1 MSEMG
6 LKLTREEKEMLDGKQ
21 GKATRK
27 AMEIITTLGEIYGA
41 ERLIPVSSVQ
51 IAGVSYHN
59 LGEAGLEYLSEMA
72 EDGRTRVLTTLNPA
86 GMDLSEWKKHGISED
101 FAKNQQR
108 VIDAYEKMGVIT
120 TCTCTPY
127 LIGNLPHYGEHIAW
141 AESSAVCFSNSV
153 IGALTNREGGPS
165 ALASALTGKTAEYG
179 LHLQENRVA
188 QVKYEVKTEL
198 ADTDD
203 FGLLGHVIGARTGKT
218 IPYITGIDFATTE
231 QLKSF
236 SASVATYGGVAIFH
250 MEGITP
256 NRTTIPEKIEV
267 ITRDDL
273 NGART
278 ELDDEGAEIDFISI
292 GCPHASIKEI
302 ATISEMLD
310 GKQVADGKT
319 VWITTAKPT
328 KDLAIMMGFYDKI
341 EKAGAFLVADA
352 CCAVAPL
359 KGRFTGLMTD
369 SAKACFYARGK
380 NKFKT
385 EIRTIEECIKEAVS

>member
-1 MSEMG
+1 VIEMV
-6 LKLTREEKEMLDGKQ
+6 LELTHEEREMLEGKH

-27 AMEIITTLGEIYGA
+27 AMEIITALGEIYGA
-41 ERLIPVSSVQ
+41 KRLIPVSSVQ
-51 IAGVSYHN
+51 IAGVSYDN

-72 EDGRTRVLTTLNPA
+72 EDGQTRVLTTLNPA
-86 GMDLSEWKKHGISED
+86 GMDMIEWKKHGISED

-108 VIDAYEKMGVIT
+108 VVDAFEKMGVVT

-127 LIGNLPHYGEHIAW
+127 LVGNLPHFGEHIAW
-141 AESSAVCFSNSV
+141 AESSAVCFANSI
-153 IGALTNREGGPS
+153 IGAYTNREGGPS
-165 ALASALTGKTAEYG
+165 ALAAALTGVTAEYG
-179 LHLQENRVA
+179 LHLNENRVA
-188 QVKYEVKTEL
+188 QIKYEVQAEL
-198 ADTDD
+198 KETND
-203 FGLLGHVIGARTGKT
+203 FGFLGQIIGNRTGKT
-218 IPYITGIDFATTE
+218 IPYIVGVKKATTE

-256 NRTTIPEKIEV
+256 NRTTIPDKTEIVTEE
-267 ITRDDL
+267 DL
-273 NGART
+273 KQAKL
-278 ELDDEGAEIDFISI
+278 ELDDDDANIDFISI

-302 ATISEMLD
+302 AEIASMLKD
-310 GKQVADGKT
+310 KKVTDGKT

-328 KDLAIMMGFYDKI
+328 KDLAIKMGYYDQI
-341 EKAGAFLVADA
+341 EQAGAYLVADA

-385 EIRTIEECIKEAVS
+385 EIRTMEECIREAVS

>member
-1 MSEMG
+1 MG
-6 LKLTREEKEMLDGKQ
+6 LELTKDEKEMLDGKQ

-41 ERLIPVSSVQ
+41 KRLIPVSSVQ

-72 EDGRTRVLTTLNPA
+72 EDGLTRVLTTLNPA
-86 GMDLSEWKKHGISED
+86 GMDLSEWKKHGISEN

-108 VIDAYEKMGVIT
+108 VVDAFEKMGVIT

-188 QVKYEVKTEL
+188 QVKYEIKTEL
-198 ADTDD
+198 KDTDD
-203 FGLLGHVIGARTGKT
+203 FGLLGHVIGERTGKT
-218 IPYITGIDFATTE
+218 IPYITGINRATTE

-256 NRTTIPEKIEV
+256 NRTTIPEKTEV

-278 ELDDEGAEIDFISI
+278 ELDDEEADIDFISV

-302 ATISEMLD
+302 ATIAEMLD
-310 GKQVADGKT
+310 GKQVTDGKT

-328 KDLAIMMGFYDKI
+328 KDLAIKMGFYDKI

-359 KGRFTGLMTD
+359 EGRFTGLMTD

-385 EIRTIEECIKEAVS
+385 EIRSVEECIKEAVS

>member
-1 MSEMG
+1 MG
-6 LKLTREEKEMLDGKQ
+6 LELTKEEKDMLEGKQ

-41 ERLIPVSSVQ
+41 KRLIPVSSVQ

-86 GMDLSEWKKHGISED
+86 GMDMEEWKKHGISED
-101 FAKNQQR
+101 FALNQQR
-108 VIDAYEKMGVIT
+108 VVDAFEKMGVIT

-127 LIGNLPHYGEHIAW
+127 LIGNLPHFGEHIAW

-165 ALASALTGKTAEYG
+165 ALASALTGRTAEYG

-188 QVKYEVKTEL
+188 QVKYEVQTEL
-198 ADTDD
+198 DQTDD
-203 FGLLGHVIGARTGKT
+203 FGLLGHVIGERTGKA
-218 IPYITGIDFATTE
+218 IPYITGISHANTE
-231 QLKSF
+231 HLKSF

-256 NRTTIPEKIEV
+256 NRTTIPEKTEIV
-267 ITRDDL
+267 TREDL

-278 ELDDEGAEIDFISI
+278 ILDDIDADIDFISV
-292 GCPHASIKEI
+292 GCPHASIQEI
-302 ATISEMLD
+302 ATIADMLD
-310 GKQVADGKT
+310 GKQVTEGKT

-328 KDLAIMMGFYDKI
+328 KDLAMKMGFYDKI

-369 SAKACFYARGK
+369 SAKACYYARGK
-380 NKFKT
+380 NNFKT
-385 EIRTIEECIKEAVS
+385 EIRTVEECIKEAVS

>member
-1 MSEMG
+1 MG
-6 LKLTREEKEMLDGKQ
+6 LKLTKEEKEMLDGKQ

>member
-1 MSEMG
+1 MG
-6 LKLTREEKEMLDGKQ
+6 LELTKEEQDMLDGKQ

-41 ERLIPVSSVQ
+41 EKLIPVSSVQ
-51 IAGVSYHN
+51 IAGVSYDN

-101 FAKNQQR
+101 FAANQQR
-108 VIDAYEKMGVIT
+108 VVDAFERMGVIT

-179 LHLQENRVA
+179 LHLQKNRVA
-188 QVKYEVKTEL
+188 QVKYEVKTDL
-198 ADTDD
+198 KDTDD
-203 FGLLGHVIGARTGKT
+203 FGLLGHVIGERTGKT
-218 IPYITGIDFATTE
+218 IPYITGIDNATGE

-236 SASVATYGGVAIFH
+236 SASIATYGGVAIFH
-250 MEGITP
+250 IEGITP
-256 NRTTIPEKIEV
+256 NRTTIPEMTEV
-267 ITRDDL
+267 ITKDDL

-278 ELDDEGAEIDFISI
+278 QLDDENAEIDFISV

-302 ATISEMLD
+302 ATIAEMLD
-310 GKQVADGKT
+310 GKQVTEGKT

-328 KDLAIMMGFYDKI
+328 KDLAIKMGFYDKI
-341 EKAGAFLVADA
+341 ERAGAFLVADA

-359 KGRFTGLMTD
+359 KGRFKGLMTD

-385 EIRTIEECIKEAVS
+385 EIRTVEECIKEAVS

>member
-1 MSEMG
+1 MG
-6 LKLTREEKEMLDGKQ
+6 LELTQEEKEMLDGKH
-21 GKATRK
+21 GRAARK
-27 AMEIITTLGEIYGA
+27 SIEIITTLGEIYGA

-59 LGEAGLEYLSEMA
+59 LGEAGLEYLAEMA

-86 GMDLSEWKKHGISED
+86 GMDLSEWRKHGISED
-101 FAKNQQR
+101 FAINQQR
-108 VIDAYEKMGVIT
+108 VVEAFEKMGVIT

-153 IGALTNREGGPS
+153 IGAFTNREGGPS
-165 ALASALTGKTAEYG
+165 ALASALTGRTAEYG

-188 QVKYEVKTEL
+188 QVKYEIDVEL
-198 ADTDD
+198 KETDD
-203 FGLLGHVIGARTGKT
+203 FGLLGQVIGERTGKD
-218 IPYITGIDFATTE
+218 IPYITGIKLATME
-231 QLKSF
+231 ELKSF

-250 MEGITP
+250 IEGITP
-256 NRTTIPEKIEV
+256 NRTTIPEKTEV
-267 ITRDDL
+267 ITRNDL
-273 NGART
+273 NKARA
-278 ELDDEGAEIDFISI
+278 ELDDEDAEIDFISV

-302 ATISEMLD
+302 ASIAEMLD
-310 GKQVADGKT
+310 GKQVSDRKT

-328 KDLAIMMGFYDKI
+328 KDLAIKMGFYDKI

-359 KGRFTGLMTD
+359 EGRFTGLMTD

-385 EIRTIEECIKEAVS
+385 EIRTVEECIKEAVS

>member
-1 MSEMG
+1 MG
-6 LKLTREEKEMLDGKQ
+6 LKLTGEEKEMLEGKH
-21 GKATRK
+21 GKATGK

-59 LGEAGLEYLSEMA
+59 LGEAGLEYLDEMA

-86 GMDLSEWKKHGISED
+86 GMDLEEWKKHGISED

-108 VIDAYEKMGVIT
+108 VVAAFEKMGVVS

-141 AESSAVCFSNSV
+141 AESSAVCFSNSI

-165 ALASALTGKTAEYG
+165 ALASALTGRTAEYG
-179 LHLQENRVA
+179 LHLQENRIA
-188 QVKYEVKTEL
+188 QVKYEVQAQLTN
-198 ADTDD
+198 TDD
-203 FGLLGHVIGARTGKT
+203 FGLLGHAIGERTGKA
-218 IPYITGIDFATTE
+218 IPYIVGVEKATTE
-231 QLKSF
+231 ELKSF
-236 SASVATYGGVAIFH
+236 CASIATYGGVALFH

-256 NRTTIPEKIEV
+256 NKTSVPDKTEV
-267 ITRDDL
+267 ITNEDL
-273 NGART
+273 SKARI
-278 ELDDEGAEIDFISI
+278 ELDDEDAEIDFISV

-302 ATISEMLD
+302 GHIAEMLD
-310 GKQVADGKT
+310 GKKVVDGKT

-328 KDLAIMMGFYDKI
+328 KDLAMKMGYYDKI

-359 KGRFTGLMTD
+359 KGKFVGLMTD

-380 NKFKT
+380 NSFKT
-385 EIRTIEECIKEAVS
+385 EIRTVEECIQEAIS

>member
-1 MSEMG
+1 VIEMG
-6 LKLTREEKEMLDGKQ
+6 LELTNEEKEMLDGKH
-21 GKATRK
+21 GKAARK

-41 ERLIPVSSVQ
+41 KRLIPVSSVQ

-59 LGEAGLEYLSEMA
+59 LGEAGLEYLDEMA
-72 EDGRTRVLTTLNPA
+72 EDGRTKVLTTLNPA
-86 GMDLSEWKKHGISED
+86 GMDLDEWKKHGISED

-108 VIDAYEKMGVIT
+108 VVDAFEKMGVVT

-165 ALASALTGKTAEYG
+165 ALASALTGRTAEYG

-188 QVKYEVKTEL
+188 QVRYEVQVDLTS
-198 ADTDD
+198 TDD
-203 FGLLGHVIGARTGKT
+203 FGLLGHVIGERTGKE
-218 IPYITGIDFATTE
+218 IPYIAGVKRATTE
-231 QLKSF
+231 ELKSF
-236 SASVATYGGVAIFH
+236 SASVATYGGVAMFH

-256 NRTTIPEKIEV
+256 NRTSIP
-267 ITRDDL
+267 D
-273 NGART
+273 RT
-278 ELDDEGAEIDFISI
+278 EIVTKEDLEKARIQLDDEEADIDFISV

-302 ATISEMLD
+302 GRIAEMLD
-310 GKQVADGKT
+310 GKKVTDGKT

-328 KDLAIMMGFYDKI
+328 KDLAMKMGYYDKI
-341 EKAGAFLVADA
+341 ENAGAFLVADA

-359 KGRFTGLMTD
+359 KGRFHGLMTD

-380 NKFKT
+380 NSFKT
-385 EIRTIEECIKEAVS
+385 EIRTVEECIQEAIS

>member
-1 MSEMG
+1 MG
-6 LKLTREEKEMLDGKQ
+6 LELTKEEREMLDGKQ
-21 GKATRK
+21 GRATRK
-27 AMEIITTLGEIYGA
+27 AMEIITTLGEIYDA
-41 ERLIPVSSVQ
+41 EKLIPVSSVQ

-72 EDGRTRVLTTLNPA
+72 EDGHTRVLTTLNPA
-86 GMDLSEWKKHGISED
+86 GMDMDEWKKHGISED
-101 FAKNQQR
+101 FAENQQR
-108 VIDAYEKMGVIT
+108 VVDAFEKMGVIT

-165 ALASALTGKTAEYG
+165 ALASALTGRTAEYG
-179 LHLQENRVA
+179 LHLQENRIA
-188 QVKYEVKTEL
+188 QVKYDVKTEL
-198 ADTDD
+198 TETDD
-203 FGLLGHVIGARTGKT
+203 FGLLGNVIGERTGKT
-218 IPYITGIDFATTE
+218 IPYITGVKHATME

-256 NRTTIPEKIEV
+256 NRTTVPEKTET
-267 ITRDDL
+267 ITREDL
-273 NGART
+273 DAARVI
-278 ELDDEGAEIDFISI
+278 LDDEEADIDFISV

-302 ATISEMLD
+302 ATIAEMLD
-310 GKQVADGKT
+310 GKQVSEGKT

-328 KDLAIMMGFYDKI
+328 KELAIKMGYYDKI
-341 EKAGAFLVADA
+341 ERAGAFLVADA

-385 EIRTIEECIKEAVS
+385 EIRTVDECIKEAVS

>member
-1 MSEMG
+1 MG
-6 LKLTREEKEMLDGKQ
+6 LNLTKEEKEMLDGRH
-21 GKATRK
+21 GRATRK

-86 GMDLSEWKKHGISED
+86 GMDLDEWKKHGISED
-101 FAKNQQR
+101 FAVNQQR
-108 VIDAYEKMGVIT
+108 VVDAFEKMGVIA

-165 ALASALTGKTAEYG
+165 ALASALTGRTAEYG

-188 QVKYEVKTEL
+188 QVKYDVKTEL
-198 ADTDD
+198 TETDD
-203 FGLLGHVIGARTGKT
+203 FGLLGHVIGERTGKT
-218 IPYITGIDFATTE
+218 IPYITGVKHATTE

-256 NRTTIPEKIEV
+256 SRTTIPEVTEIV
-267 ITRDDL
+267 TRDDL
-273 NGART
+273 NASRAT
-278 ELDDEGAEIDFISI
+278 LDDEDANIDFISV

-302 ATISEMLD
+302 ATIAEMLD
-310 GKQVADGKT
+310 GKRVTDGKT

-328 KDLAIMMGFYDKI
+328 KDLAMKMGYYDKI

-359 KGRFTGLMTD
+359 EGRFTGLMTD

-385 EIRTIEECIKEAVS
+385 EIRTVEECIKEAVS

>member
-1 MSEMG
+1 MG
-6 LKLTREEKEMLDGKQ
+6 LKLTGEEKEMLEGKH
-21 GKATRK
+21 GKATKK

-59 LGEAGLEYLSEMA
+59 LGEAGLEYLDEMA

-86 GMDLSEWKKHGISED
+86 GMDLDEWKKHGINAD

-108 VIDAYEKMGVIT
+108 VVDAFEKMGVVS

-165 ALASALTGKTAEYG
+165 ALASALTGRTAEYG
-179 LHLQENRVA
+179 LHLQENRIA
-188 QVKYEVKTEL
+188 QVKYEVQ
-198 ADTDD
+198 ADLINTDD
-203 FGLLGHVIGARTGKT
+203 FGLLGHVIGERTGKT
-218 IPYITGIDFATTE
+218 IPYIVGVEKATTE
-231 QLKSF
+231 ELKSF
-236 SASVATYGGVAIFH
+236 CASVATYGGVALFH

-256 NRTTIPEKIEV
+256 NKTSVPEKTEV
-267 ITRDDL
+267 ITNEDL
-273 NGART
+273 SKARIV
-278 ELDDEGAEIDFISI
+278 LDDEDAEIDFISV

-302 ATISEMLD
+302 GHIAEMLD
-310 GKQVADGKT
+310 GKKVAEGKT

-328 KDLAIMMGFYDKI
+328 KDLAMKMGYYDKI

-359 KGRFTGLMTD
+359 KGKFTGLMTD

-380 NKFKT
+380 NSFKT
-385 EIRTIEECIKEAVS
+385 EIRTVEECIQEAIS

>member
-1 MSEMG
+1 MS
-6 LKLTREEKEMLDGKQ
+6 LILTPEEKEMLEGKH

-41 ERLIPVSSVQ
+41 KRLIPVASVQ

-59 LGEAGLEYLSEMA
+59 LGEAGLEYLSEIA
-72 EDGRTRVLTTLNPA
+72 KDGRVRVLTTLNPA
-86 GMDLSEWKKHGISED
+86 GMDMLEWKKHGISED
-101 FAKNQQR
+101 FAMNQER
-108 VIDAYEKMGVIT
+108 VVEAFERMGVIT

-141 AESSAVCFSNSV
+141 AESSAVCFANSV

-165 ALASALTGKTAEYG
+165 ALATALTGKTAEYG
-179 LHLQENRVA
+179 FHLEENRVA
-188 QVKYEVKTEL
+188 QVKYDVQAEL
-198 ADTDD
+198 KDTDD
-203 FGLLGHVIGARTGKT
+203 FGLLGQVIGTRTGKT
-218 IPYITGIDFATTE
+218 IPYITGVEKASIE
-231 QLKSF
+231 ELKSF
-236 SASVATYGGVAIFH
+236 CASVATYGGVAIFH

-256 NRTTIPEKIEV
+256 NKTPIPDKTEV
-267 ITRDDL
+267 VTDDDL
-273 NGART
+273 RAARV
-278 ELDDEGAEIDFISI
+278 ELDDEGAKIDFISV

-302 ATISEMLD
+302 AEIAEMLD
-310 GKQVADGKT
+310 GKKVAKGKT

-328 KDLAIMMGFYDKI
+328 KDLAIKMGYYDKI
-341 EKAGAFLVADA
+341 ENAGAFLVADA

-359 KGRFTGLMTD
+359 KGKFTGLMTD

-385 EIRTIEECIKEAVS
+385 EIRTIEQCIKEAIL

>member
-1 MSEMG
+1 MG
-6 LKLTREEKEMLDGKQ
+6 LTLTTEEREMLEGKH
-21 GKATRK
+21 GKATQK

-51 IAGVSYHN
+51 IAGVSYDN

-72 EDGRTRVLTTLNPA
+72 KDGRARVLTTLNPA
-86 GMDLSEWKKHGISED
+86 GMDMQEWKKHGISED
-101 FAKNQQR
+101 FAKNQNR
-108 VIDAYEKMGVIT
+108 VVEAFERMGVIT

-127 LIGNLPHYGEHIAW
+127 LIGNLPHFGEHIAW
-141 AESSAVCFSNSV
+141 AESSAVCFANSV

-179 LHLQENRVA
+179 FHLEENRMA
-188 QVKYEVKTEL
+188 QVKYDVQAAL
-198 ADTDD
+198 SDTDD
-203 FGLLGHVIGARTGKT
+203 FGLLGQVIGTRTGKT
-218 IPYITGIDFATTE
+218 IPYITGIERATTE
-231 QLKSF
+231 ELKSF
-236 SASVATYGGVAIFH
+236 CASIATYGGIAIFH

-256 NRTTIPEKIEV
+256 NKTTIPDKTEV
-267 ITRDDL
+267 VTEEDL
-273 NGART
+273 RAARI
-278 ELDDEGAEIDFISI
+278 ELDDEGTEIDFISV

-302 ATISEMLD
+302 AEIAKMLD
-310 GKQVADGKT
+310 GKKVADGKT

-328 KDLAIMMGFYDKI
+328 KDLAIKMGFYDTI
-341 EKAGAFLVADA
+341 ENAGAFLVADA

-359 KGRFTGLMTD
+359 RGKFVGLMTD

-385 EIRTIEECIKEAVS
+385 EIRTVEQCIKEVIS

>member
-1 MSEMG
+1 MG
-6 LKLTREEKEMLDGKQ
+6 LELTSEEKMMLDGKH

-41 ERLIPVSSVQ
+41 KRLIPVSSVQ

-59 LGEAGLEYLSEMA
+59 LGEAGLEYLKEMA
-72 EDGRTRVLTTLNPA
+72 EDGRTKVLTTLNPA
-86 GMDLSEWKKHGISED
+86 GMDLEEWKKHGISED

-108 VIDAYEKMGVIT
+108 VVDIFEKMGVVT

-165 ALASALTGKTAEYG
+165 ALASSLTGRTAEYG
-179 LHLQENRVA
+179 LHLQENRIA
-188 QVKYEVKTEL
+188 EVKYEVQSKLTKPY
-198 ADTDD
+198 D
-203 FGLLGHVIGARTGKT
+203 FGLLGYVIGERTGRT
-218 IPYITGIDFATTE
+218 IPYITGISKATTE
-231 QLKSF
+231 DLKSF
-236 SASVATYGGVAIFH
+236 SASVATYGGVALFH

-256 NRTTIPEKIEV
+256 NRTTIPTKTELVTE
-267 ITRDDL
+267 DDL
-273 NGART
+273 NRVRIQ
-278 ELDDEGAEIDFISI
+278 LDDKEVDIDFISI

-302 ATISEMLD
+302 GRIAEMLD
-310 GKQVADGKT
+310 GKKVADGKT

-328 KDLAIMMGFYDKI
+328 KDIAMKMGYYDKI

-359 KGRFTGLMTD
+359 KGKFKGLMTD

-380 NKFKT
+380 NNFKT
-385 EIRTIEECIKEAVS
+385 EIRTVEECIQEAIS

>member
-1 MSEMG
+1 MG
-6 LKLTREEKEMLDGKQ
+6 LELTKEEKEMLDGKQ

-27 AMEIITTLGEIYGA
+27 SMEIITTLGEIYGA

-51 IAGVSYHN
+51 IAGVSYDN
-59 LGEAGLEYLSEMA
+59 LGEAGLDYLSEMA
-72 EDGRTRVLTTLNPA
+72 EDGRTQVLTTLNPA
-86 GMDLSEWKKHGISED
+86 GMDLLEWKKHGISED
-101 FAKNQQR
+101 FAINQQR
-108 VIDAYEKMGVIT
+108 VIDAFERMGVIT

-179 LHLQENRVA
+179 LHLQKNRVA
-188 QVKYEVKTEL
+188 QVKYAVKTDLRE
-198 ADTDD
+198 TDD
-203 FGLLGHVIGARTGKT
+203 FGLLGYIIGERTGKT
-218 IPYITGIDFATTE
+218 VPYITEIDSATME

-256 NRTTIPEKIEV
+256 NRTTIPETTEV
-267 ITRDDL
+267 ITKDDL
-273 NGART
+273 NEART
-278 ELDDEGAEIDFISI
+278 QLDDEKADIDFISV

-302 ATISEMLD
+302 ATIAEMLD
-310 GKQVADGKT
+310 GKHVTEGKT

-328 KDLAIMMGFYDKI
+328 KDLAIKMGFYDKI
-341 EKAGAFLVADA
+341 ESAGAFLVSDA

-385 EIRTIEECIKEAVS
+385 EIRTVEECIKEAVS